1 MDDKYDDLLLDGVK
15 RIRQLIKDK
24 NLKQIDLVDA
34 LGVSKKTVTQW
45 LQGSSIP
52 SAQHLIELAK
62 ILGVSERWVFEGKEE
77 SKKTAFH
84 QDPRP
89 CSADLSLAT
98 VEQLMA
104 EIKARYAALNLN
116 AEISIQVTPIA
127 GGFVHQSESTK

>member
-52 SAQHLIELAK
+52 SAQNLMELAK
-62 ILGVSERWVFEGKEE
+62 ILGVSERWVFEGKDDA
-77 SKKTAFH
+77 KNTAFH

-89 CSADLSLAT
+89 AFADLSQAT

-104 EIKARYAALNLN
+104 EIKARYAALNLK
-116 AEISIQVTPIA
+116 AEISIQVTPIE
-127 GGFVHQSESTK
+127 GGFVHQK